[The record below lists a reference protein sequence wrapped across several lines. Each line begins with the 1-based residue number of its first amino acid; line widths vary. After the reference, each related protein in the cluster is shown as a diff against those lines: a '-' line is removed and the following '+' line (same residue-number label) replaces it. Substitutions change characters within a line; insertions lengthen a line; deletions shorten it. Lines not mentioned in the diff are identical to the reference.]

1 MYRCIWVPCLA
12 ALLAMPLAAGEA
24 PKPDQQAQV
33 ETLVKDLFLNGDRY
47 GASWKVPAGKLA
59 QIGPATIPALVKQI
73 KAAGS
78 NGYAMSERGAATI
91 RLMGVQALPAIAE
104 TLEKNPHGTRD
115 FSRSDYDML
124 RKAMASF
131 GRDALPFADR
141 LMKSEV
147 PGVRIHAVEVYAAI
161 GNEAPEALQ
170 AMIGAMKSGDA
181 DVRRKAV
188 CEMRTFG
195 REGLAA
201 VLAEVKPEETDLLTF
216 VMWNMSLTDTDKNP
230 LPPESLS
237 YVKAYIKENRRYV
250 GGVMS
255 IIERIGPPARELL
268 PDLLKTLATAREG
281 YALDQAKETI
291 AAVNANDGGLEGA
304 IAEGLAHADPTVRSW
319 CLEYLKAHATKTE
332 TLREAVRKVEAQ
344 QGDHPTDETVK
355 AMELLKEP
363 AEKP

>member
-1 MYRCIWVPCLA
+1 MRRCLFTIGLA
-12 ALLAMPLAAGEA
+12 ALLSLSAAAET

-33 ETLVKDLFLNGDRY
+33 ETLVKDLFLNGDRH
-47 GASWKVPAGKLA
+47 GDGWKTPAGKLA

-78 NGYAMSERGAATI
+78 NGYMLSERGAATI
-91 RLMGVQALPAIAE
+91 RLMGVQALPVIAE
-104 TLEKNPHGTRD
+104 TLEKNPHGPRD
-115 FSRSDYDML
+115 FSRYDFDML

-147 PGVRIHAVEVYAAI
+147 PGVRIHAIEIYAAI
-161 GNEAPEALQ
+161 GNAAPEALQ
-170 AMIGAMKSGDA
+170 AMIGAMKSGVGE
-181 DVRRKAV
+181 VRHKAV
-188 CEMRTFG
+188 YKMQTFG

-201 VLAEVKPEETDLLTF
+201 VLEEVKPEETDLLE
-216 VMWNMSLTDTDKNP
+216 VVLRNMSLPYSDKDP
-230 LPPESLS
+230 LPPEALP
-237 YVKAYIKENRRYV
+237 YVKAYIKDRPRNISH
-250 GGVMS
+250 VMNVV
-255 IIERIGPPARELL
+255 EHIGPPARELL
-268 PDLLKTLATAREG
+268 PDLLKTLATARDA
-281 YALDQAKETI
+281 YAHDMTKEAI

-304 IAEGLAHADPTVRSW
+304 IAEGLAHSDPTVRSW
-319 CLEYLKAHATKTE
+319 CLEYLKTHAAKTE

-344 QGDHPTDETVK
+344 QGGRPTDETLK